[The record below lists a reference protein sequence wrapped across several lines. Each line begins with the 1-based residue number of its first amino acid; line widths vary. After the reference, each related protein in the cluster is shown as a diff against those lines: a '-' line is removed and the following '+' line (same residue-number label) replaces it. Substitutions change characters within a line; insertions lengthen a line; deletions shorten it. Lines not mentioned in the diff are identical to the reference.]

1 MSTHKLLF
9 LVLLIYP
16 VCQCSAQA
24 DSAFALTEKL
34 SQKYLTHT
42 SNKIDLYSK
51 RVSNKTEKTLVKL
64 CRWET
69 KIQTLLQKANPEA
82 AERLFAN
89 NSISFKKLLEE
100 YKRSESQLQSYKA
113 GYDKYRDDLL
123 TQLKYIDSN
132 KTVLTKKSQELLTKA
147 KDNASQLE
155 NEEARNEAF
164 QKMIKE
170 RRQQLIAEAMK
181 YMGKNKYLQKIN
193 KEGWYYVE
201 TLKNYKQLFNEPG
214 KAEETAKNILSKIPA
229 FKEFMRRNSM
239 LASLLG
245 ISADAASSQSLAGLQ
260 TRFAANNQMQSLATA
275 GGPNGAQYM
284 QQNMQTAQAELNKL
298 KQRIEKVGSS
308 GSGELP
314 DFKPNNQKTK
324 TFAQR
329 LEYSADIQPLRGNA
343 WLPGALNTG
352 INVGYKLNDKSVIGA
367 GMSYKLGLGSIQ
379 KIRFSNQ
386 GIGFRSFIDWKL
398 KKQFFISGGY
408 ELNKIPA
415 SPQPGFIIDEWQR
428 SGLVGLSKKQTI
440 GKKRT
445 VKTQLLCDFLSY
457 QQIPKTQPILF
468 RVGISLK

>member
-69 KIQTLLQKANPEA
+69 KIQALLQKANPEA

-132 KTVLTKKSQELLTKA
+132 KTALTKKSQELLTKA

-181 YMGKNKYLQKIN
+181 YLGKNKYLQKIN

-229 FKEFMRRNSM
+229 LR
-239 LASLLG
+239 SL
-245 ISADAASSQSLAGLQ
+245 
-260 TRFAANNQMQSLATA
+260 
-275 GGPNGAQYM
+275 
-284 QQNMQTAQAELNKL
+284 
-298 KQRIEKVGSS
+298 
-308 GSGELP
+308 
-314 DFKPNNQKTK
+314 
-324 TFAQR
+324 
-329 LEYSADIQPLRGNA
+329 
-343 WLPGALNTG
+343 
-352 INVGYKLNDKSVIGA
+352 
-367 GMSYKLGLGSIQ
+367 
-379 KIRFSNQ
+379 
-386 GIGFRSFIDWKL
+386 
-398 KKQFFISGGY
+398 
-408 ELNKIPA
+408 
-415 SPQPGFIIDEWQR
+415 
-428 SGLVGLSKKQTI
+428 
-440 GKKRT
+440 
-445 VKTQLLCDFLSY
+445 
-457 QQIPKTQPILF
+457 
-468 RVGISLK
+468 